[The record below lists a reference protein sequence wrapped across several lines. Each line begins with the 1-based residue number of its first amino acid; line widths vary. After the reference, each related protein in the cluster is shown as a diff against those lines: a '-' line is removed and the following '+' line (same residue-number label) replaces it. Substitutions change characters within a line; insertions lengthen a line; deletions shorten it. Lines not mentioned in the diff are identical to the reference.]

1 MDKKKKQEVK
11 TLEVRLS
18 KAYKSTELNEIK
30 LKNYIEKNGLKR

>member
-11 TLEVRLS
+11 ALEVRLS